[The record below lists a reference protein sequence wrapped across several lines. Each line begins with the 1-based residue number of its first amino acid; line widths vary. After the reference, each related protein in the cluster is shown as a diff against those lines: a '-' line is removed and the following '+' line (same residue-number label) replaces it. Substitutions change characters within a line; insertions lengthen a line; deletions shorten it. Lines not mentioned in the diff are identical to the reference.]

1 MARNKDLKGN
11 GTETVET
18 VETVETAIVYKN
30 DPETEIPTE
39 IGKGVAISWRDG
51 KTAERRK
58 NRSGVSVETVESG
71 KVKGEPRYYTS
82 LRKAFKAE
90 SLPDSRHI
98 PFRIKLKIEGKKD
111 YRVSD
116 AVTLRFTNLE
126 TETVKE
132 KLGIE

>member
-1 MARNKDLKGN
+1 MALNKKKGN

-18 VETVETAIVYKN
+18 VIADTIVYKN
-30 DPETEIPTE
+30 APEVEIPTE
-39 IGKGVAISWRDG
+39 IGKGVAISWLDS

-58 NRSGVSVETVESG
+58 NRSGVSVESVESG

-98 PFRIKLKIEGKKD
+98 PFRIRLKIEGKKD
-111 YRVSD
+111 YRVND
-116 AVTLRFTNLE
+116 TVTLRFTNLE